1 MRFLCRI
8 MIDFTRHIL
17 PNGLRVLLHRDETT
31 PLVTVNLMYQV
42 GSRDEQN
49 ERTGFAH
56 LFEHL
61 MFGGTQ
67 QYPDYDCIVDEMC
80 GESNAFTN
88 CDYTNY
94 YLTVPSEHL
103 RQALVLEADRMFHFF
118 DETAENIADKGR
130 LASVLDVQKKV
141 VTEEY
146 HQRYLNQ
153 PYGDKWMLLRP
164 LCYTQS
170 SYRWSTIGADIR
182 HVQEAS
188 LNDVKDFFNRY
199 YRPEN
204 ALLSIAGNIDIASTI
219 AMVEEVFK
227 SSNNNSPRQ
236 ISHPHPAS
244 LEPEQTES
252 RRLEVEREVPSN
264 AICKAW
270 VMCDRWSTDYYV
282 YDIISDLLSN
292 GHSSR
297 MYRHLVQEQKL
308 FSEIN
313 AYITG
318 DLGQGLFVI
327 DGKLCD
333 GVSFAQAEASIET
346 ELQALRE
353 TLVDPHELQKVKNKF
368 ENTFIYSQYKAA
380 DRALSLCYFEM
391 LGMTN
396 LINQEPECYHRVT
409 PDDVQRI
416 ARSMDAQHSSTL
428 IINRKVQ

>member
-1 MRFLCRI
+1 
-8 MIDFTRHIL
+8 
-17 PNGLRVLLHRDETT
+17 
-31 PLVTVNLMYQV
+31 
-42 GSRDEQN
+42 
-49 ERTGFAH
+49 
-56 LFEHL
+56 
-61 MFGGTQ
+61 
-67 QYPDYDCIVDEMC
+67 
-80 GESNAFTN
+80 
-88 CDYTNY
+88 
-94 YLTVPSEHL
+94 
-103 RQALVLEADRMFHFF
+103 
-118 DETAENIADKGR
+118 
-130 LASVLDVQKKV
+130 
-141 VTEEY
+141 
-146 HQRYLNQ
+146 
-153 PYGDKWMLLRP
+153 
-164 LCYTQS
+164 
-170 SYRWSTIGADIR
+170 
-182 HVQEAS
+182 
-188 LNDVKDFFNRY
+188 
-199 YRPEN
+199 
-204 ALLSIAGNIDIASTI
+204 
-219 AMVEEVFK
+219 
-227 SSNNNSPRQ
+227 
-236 ISHPHPAS
+236 
-244 LEPEQTES
+244 
-252 RRLEVEREVPSN
+252 
-264 AICKAW
+264 
-270 VMCDRWSTDYYV
+270 MCDRWSTDYYV

-297 MYRHLVQEQKL
+297 MYLHLVPEQKL

-333 GVSFAQAEASIET
+333 GVSFAQAEASIEA